1 MAGVL
6 EHAELGVP
14 QQAVQDALVLRL
26 DDGSSSPA
34 SIKVGCLISGARG
47 NVEKVLAARSWKMYP
62 GQLGG

>member
-1 MAGVL
+1 
-6 EHAELGVP
+6 VP

-47 NVEKVLAARSWKMYP
+47 NVEVPSDAHQQEQRRACSFGP
-62 GQLGG
+62 HADA